1 MKKMPPEEKIFLGL
15 IIFQIILM
23 MCAIKFMTGAAR
35 PPKQMEG
42 DYMRGSYKY
51 DISQEDMDLIYRVVM
66 SEAGGDGVLSQ
77 KGVVTVILNRL
88 FSPRYPDSIPEI
100 IDGQFSTADNGEPTE
115 QVRRSVNIAIIEYGT
130 KRQILPY
137 QCYYF
142 RAWDYHNFGIPY
154 CQLGNNYFSLS
165 EEATD

>member
-1 MKKMPPEEKIFLGL
+1 MGKIIASVVLSFTTTIYNPVINVAGNY
-15 IIFQIILM
+15 FDPVQY
-23 MCAIKFMTGAAR
+23 AA
-35 PPKQMEG
+35 Q
-42 DYMRGSYKY
+42 YN
-51 DISQEDMDLIYRVVM
+51 ISASDVQLIYRVVM

-77 KGVVTVILNRL
+77 KGVTTVILNRL
-88 FSPRYPDSIPEI
+88 FSPNYPDTIPEVI
-100 IDGQFSTADNGEPTE
+100 NGQFSTNDNGPVTE
-115 QVRRSVNIAIIEYGT
+115 EVMRSVNLAIIEYGT

-142 RAWDYHNFGIPY
+142 RAWDYHSFGIPY